1 MALLGPSPA
10 ANGNLDQFCFGT
22 TDGIAVHTHNFWLSF
37 WFQFVIPALVTAEI
51 SQSVAYSIWAA
62 DNIVYGPV
70 ELPTLIAWVRD
81 ERVLPETWVFDS
93 QNDRW
98 RKAASL
104 PELQLFFRKKNNST
118 ADGATLGLSIAE
130 SGITTGMLRRVKALA
145 ELNDEQLGRF
155 AGFMETHTI
164 RQWTQIVKQGDPDDG
179 MYLVLDGEL
188 RVRLMIG
195 GKETILANLGPGE
208 CFGEIALFDQGP
220 RSADVVANKDSTL
233 LKISS
238 DAFEKL
244 RCEAPELS
252 APILFAI
259 SKTLAARIRADNK
272 RIKDSVNFAR
282 AASH

>member
-1 MALLGPSPA
+1 VASE
-10 ANGNLDQFCFGT
+10 
-22 TDGIAVHTHNFWLSF
+22 V
-37 WFQFVIPALVTAEI
+37 
-51 SQSVAYSIWAA
+51 SQSIAYSIWAA
-62 DNIVYGPV
+62 DNVVYGPV
-70 ELPTLIAWVRD
+70 ELPTLINWVRD
-81 ERVLPETWVFDS
+81 ERVLAETWVFDG

-98 RKAASL
+98 RKAANL
-104 PELQLFFRKKNNST
+104 PELQLLFRKKSD
-118 ADGATLGLSIAE
+118 AAAASAPLGLSIGD
-130 SGITTGMLRRVKALA
+130 SDISPGMLRRVKALA

-155 AGFMETHTI
+155 AHFMEAQTI
-164 RQWTQIVKQGDPDDG
+164 RQWAQIVKQGDPDDG

-195 GKETILANLGPGE
+195 GKETILATLGPGE

-220 RSADVVANKDSTL
+220 RSADVIANRDSIL

-238 DAFEKL
+238 EAFDKL
-244 RCEAPELS
+244 RREAPELS